1 MNKLKST
8 FYSPTDPKLKNTF
21 YSPTDPKLKSTIYSS
36 TAPKILFPILLVAVI
51 VIGLLHFIT
60 PGDSVFSHNTFR
72 RLSYF
77 PIVLGGLWFGVRGG
91 LGLAVLSSIAFIP
104 HVLLYVGHGPQA
116 YLSELMEIVLY
127 LAAGLLVG
135 IISGQQ
141 NRLRERYRQLS
152 EKLQV
157 SYDRLHEETAQLI
170 EAEARLAA
178 AQKLSA
184 LGKLSASL
192 AHEIKN
198 PLASIKGT
206 AEILRDEFPGDH
218 PKREFVDILF
228 KETSRL
234 QDTVEEILR
243 YAKGRPQEREE
254 LLEPLAAVAR
264 HLGAL
269 LERQLREKQVHLGL
283 PENDEAQH
291 LLVESTKFSQV
302 LLNLVLNA
310 LDAVQPGGNI
320 WLAVETTADGGARI
334 SVCDDGPGVPE
345 EEKEQIFA
353 PFYSGK
359 SDGTGLGLL
368 ISRKIVESYGGS
380 LRATDRPGGGA
391 CFEILL
397 PARNGSDLGQT
408 G

>member
-8 FYSPTDPKLKNTF
+8 N
-21 YSPTDPKLKSTIYSS
+21 YSS
-36 TAPKILFPILLVAVI
+36 TAPKILFSTLLIAVVA
-51 VIGLLHFIT
+51 IGLLHLFT
-60 PGDSVFSHNTFR
+60 PGDYIFYHNTYR

-77 PIVLGGLWFGVRGG
+77 PIVLGGLWFGVAGG
-91 LGLAVLSSIAFIP
+91 LGIAVLSSIAFIP
-104 HVLLYVGHGPQA
+104 HVLLYVGHGTQA
-116 YLSELMEIVLY
+116 VSELMEIVLS

-135 IISGQQ
+135 VISGRQT
-141 NRLRERYRQLS
+141 RLRERYQQLS
-152 EKLQV
+152 EKLQA
-157 SYDRLHEETAQLI
+157 SYVRLHDETAQLI
-170 EAEARLAA
+170 EAETRLAS
-178 AQKLSA
+178 AQKFSA

-206 AEILRDEFPGDH
+206 AEILREEFPKDH

-228 KETSRL
+228 KETGRL
-234 QDTVEEILR
+234 HDTVEEILH

-254 LLEPLAAVAR
+254 ATETLAAVA
-264 HLGAL
+264 HHVGAL
-269 LERQLREKQVHLGL
+269 LERQLREKQVRFIL
-283 PENDEAQH
+283 PENGEPQH
-291 LLVESTKFSQV
+291 LLVESAKFSQV
-302 LLNLVLNA
+302 LLNLGLNA
-310 LDAVQPGGNI
+310 LDAVRPGGQI
-320 WLAVETTADGGARI
+320 WLLAESAADGGWRI
-334 SVCDDGPGVPE
+334 AVCDDGPGVPE
-345 EEKEQIFA
+345 AEKERIFE

-359 SDGTGLGLL
+359 ADGTGLGLL

-397 PARNGSDLGQT
+397 PAKNDAGIGQT